1 MKWLRQPGLL
11 LLRSNMHISIRLAA
25 LNVLC
30 NTINFDGQLSAQT
43 EGHKSSVNPFPITYD
58 AGFSWW
64 SRRDG
69 LVIQCP
75 NTSLSRLFKQCLAQ
89 YCKYRTASK
98 SNTPVLVWCLES
110 PQRVHCIKIA
120 FLKKKLLNLLMTWNM
135 SLYFISCVCYECTIL
150 FVKLDSYNRYMYGD

>member
-1 MKWLRQPGLL
+1 MYSAQLR
-11 LLRSNMHISIRLAA
+11 
-25 LNVLC
+25 
-30 NTINFDGQLSAQT
+30 NTITFDGQLSAQT

-120 FLKKKLLNLLMTWNM
+120 FLKKKTIKSFNDMKHVALF
-135 SLYFISCVCYECTIL
+135 YIVCVL
-150 FVKLDSYNRYMYGD
+150 WMYYIVCQTRQLQ

>member
-1 MKWLRQPGLL
+1 MIKATGPPFASFVQTCTAPYDWLLKCTLL
-11 LLRSNMHISIRLAA
+11 NFAIRL
-25 LNVLC
+25 
-30 NTINFDGQLSAQT
+30 TFDGQLSAQT

-98 SNTPVLVWCLES
+98 SNTPVLVWCLKS
-110 PQRVHCIKIA
+110 PQRVHCIRIA
-120 FLKKKLLNLLMTWNM
+120 FLGKKT
-135 SLYFISCVCYECTIL
+135 Y
-150 FVKLDSYNRYMYGD
+150 

>member
-1 MKWLRQPGLL
+1 MYSAQL
-11 LLRSNMHISIRLAA
+11 S
-25 LNVLC
+25 
-30 NTINFDGQLSAQT
+30 NTITFDGQLSAQT

-98 SNTPVLVWCLES
+98 SNTPVLES
-110 PQRVHCIKIA
+110 PQCVHCIRIA

>member
-1 MKWLRQPGLL
+1 MYSAQL
-11 LLRSNMHISIRLAA
+11 S
-25 LNVLC
+25 
-30 NTINFDGQLSAQT
+30 NTITFDGQLSAQT

-120 FLKKKLLNLLMTWNM
+120 FLKSFNDMKHVALF
-135 SLYFISCVCYECTIL
+135 YIVCVL
-150 FVKLDSYNRYMYGD
+150 WMYYIVCQTRQLQ

>member
-1 MKWLRQPGLL
+1 MYSAQ
-11 LLRSNMHISIRLAA
+11 
-25 LNVLC
+25 LC
-30 NTINFDGQLSAQT
+30 NTITFDGQLSAQT

-120 FLKKKLLNLLMTWNM
+120 FFKKKTIKSFNDMKHVALF
-135 SLYFISCVCYECTIL
+135 YIVCVL
-150 FVKLDSYNRYMYGD
+150 WMYYIVCQTRQLQ

>member
-1 MKWLRQPGLL
+1 MYSAQ
-11 LLRSNMHISIRLAA
+11 
-25 LNVLC
+25 LC
-30 NTINFDGQLSAQT
+30 NTITFDGQLSAQT

-110 PQRVHCIKIA
+110 PQRVHCIRIA
-120 FLKKKLLNLLMTWNM
+120 FVEKKKLLNFNDMKHVALF
-135 SLYFISCVCYECTIL
+135 YIVCVL
-150 FVKLDSYNRYMYGD
+150 WMYYIVCQTRQLQ

>member
-11 LLRSNMHISIRLAA
+11 LLRSFKHAQLHTTGCFKCTLLNFATRL
-25 LNVLC
+25 
-30 NTINFDGQLSAQT
+30 TFHGQLSAQT
-43 EGHKSSVNPFPITYD
+43 ESHKSSVNPFPITYD

-110 PQRVHCIKIA
+110 PQRAHCIRIA
-120 FLKKKLLNLLMTWNM
+120 FLGKKTIK
-135 SLYFISCVCYECTIL
+135 YFNDMKHVALFYIVCVL
-150 FVKLDSYNRYMYGD
+150 WMYYIVCQTRQLQ

>member
-1 MKWLRQPGLL
+1 MYSAQLR
-11 LLRSNMHISIRLAA
+11 
-25 LNVLC
+25 
-30 NTINFDGQLSAQT
+30 NTITFDGQLSAQT

-120 FLKKKLLNLLMTWNM
+120 FLKKTIKSFNDMKHVALFN
-135 SLYFISCVCYECTIL
+135 IVCVL
-150 FVKLDSYNRYMYGD
+150 WMYYIVCQTRQLQ

>member
-1 MKWLRQPGLL
+1 MYSAQLR
-11 LLRSNMHISIRLAA
+11 
-25 LNVLC
+25 
-30 NTINFDGQLSAQT
+30 NTITFDGQLSAQT

-110 PQRVHCIKIA
+110 PQRVHCIRIA
-120 FLKKKLLNLLMTWNM
+120 FLEKKKLLNLLMTWNM
-135 SLYFISCVCYECTIL
+135 SLYLISCVYYECTIL